1 MVFMKRIALIIM
13 TMVLACSLYATTE
26 SKTLSVY
33 LDLSNTISSIEKM
46 GFSTSVPNISDSA
59 NLPSSSESLKLTINK
74 DEGMVEEGKFYIWWY
89 LYSDTKY
96 RIECKVTPFMGIED
110 VTNTIDFVTTA
121 RTSSGNLEGLS
132 SINNKIIN
140 ILGEYNPGQ
149 GLYSGYVEYSINPF
163 SYVDLSA
170 DNYMAMITINLVSAT

>member
-1 MVFMKRIALIIM
+1 MKRVTLSIIILFLSLALNAAP
-13 TMVLACSLYATTE
+13 T
-26 SKTLSVY
+26 SKTLSLF
-33 LDLSNTISSIEKM
+33 LDLTQVSSSIEKM
-46 GFSTSVPNISDSA
+46 GFSIDVPNLSDSK
-59 NLPSSSESLKLTINK
+59 NLPDSSESLSLTINRN
-74 DEGMVEEGKFYIWWY
+74 EGLIEEAKFYIWWY

-121 RTSSGNLEGLS
+121 RGNIGNTESLT
-132 SINNKIIN
+132 SINDKVVNV
-140 ILGEYNPGQ
+140 LGDYNPDQ
-149 GLYSGYVEYSINPF
+149 GLYSGYVEYTINQF